1 MATNLPKKIIDAL
14 PKQFSYT
21 RQMSLGEPP
30 RPIVP
35 ENATPIRS
43 TEMGRNII
51 GYEIPLEK
59 PADYPETDALGFP
72 VPPLVAK
79 YDVNGKLLKIT
90 SQQRYF
96 ADNEYHIQ
104 PEYSATGE
112 FITDSASTNAAN
124 SGSLF
129 GDITR
134 DLGPIILAA
143 LAGNAAAGNLSG
155 LFGGGGAGAAASTA
169 GAGAAAGGA
178 GAAGGFM
185 GSALPAGAGAG
196 GFFAPGVTAGA
207 ATLGIPTMTG
217 APAGVTA
224 GIPSGAA
231 APAASAAAAPA
242 AASTIPAAASVAGT
256 AAGAGAGTGVTSS
269 VLSAISS
276 ATGIDLDTLKTF
288 APSVIQ
294 GLIGAGGS
302 YLQSEQAKEAAQTQ
316 ADAQIRAAQIAAD
329 AARFRPVG
337 VTTRFGSSNFTTDAA
352 GNVTG
357 AGYTPSA
364 EITGYQ
370 DRLRTLAGQGMT
382 DIEGARTAYQPLT
395 GAAQSLFGLGQGY
408 LAKTPEQ
415 AAQDYISKQQ
425 ALLTPSRENQLAEL
439 RNRQFQTGR
448 SGAAVSQGGNLM
460 NTNPEL
466 AAYYNSL
473 AQQDLVL
480 AANADQEARNRIT
493 YGAGLFDT
501 GANLQG
507 RFYTGQTAAYSP
519 FTTAM
524 DTSSGLDRLARE
536 PLDLSTAI
544 GSQVSTANAN
554 VGRLTGQGII
564 NAAGTMAPANA
575 YSGTGNLLAG
585 AANSPNVTRGL
596 ENIFGSTPNPP
607 AQVRNIYTG
616 ELVDAYAPYSQPRTF
631 GNMTIDPVT
640 GRYVPVR

>member
-21 RQMSLGEPP
+21 QQMGLGAPP

-79 YDVNGKLLKIT
+79 YDVNGKLLKIE

-104 PEYSATGE
+104 PQYSATGE

-129 GDITR
+129 GDIKR

-155 LFGGGGAGAAASTA
+155 LFGGGGAGAAAGGASAADIAASNALASANVAGYAGTELAAISAADVAASNALAAANTA
-169 GAGAAAGGA
+169 GYT
-178 GAAGGFM
+178 
-185 GSALPAGAGAG
+185 GSFASTPAT
-196 GFFAPGVTAGA
+196 GVTAGGGAITGGSVPTGGA
-207 ATLGIPTMTG
+207 ATTG
-217 APAGVTA
+217 MLSGEPITPSAPSA
-224 GIPSGAA
+224 PPA
-231 APAASAAAAPA
+231 APAAPVAAA
-242 AASTIPAAASVAGT
+242 T
-256 AAGAGAGTGVTSS
+256 GATDPS
-269 VLSAISS
+269 VLDYISK
-276 ATGIDLDTLKTF
+276 ATGIPLDLLKTF
-288 APSVIQ
+288 APSVIT
-294 GLIGAGGS
+294 GLLSAGGS
-302 YLQSEQAKEAAQTQ
+302 YLTSEKAIEAAKIQAEAQKEAA
-316 ADAQIRAAQIAAD
+316 RIAAD

-364 EITGYQ
+364 EILDYQ
-370 DRLRTLAGQGMT
+370 DRLKALADRGLT
-382 DIEGARTAYQPLT
+382 DAEGARAGYQPLT
-395 GAAQSLFGLGQGY
+395 GASDSLFNLGKSY
-408 LAKTPEQ
+408 LSKTPEE
-415 AAQDYISKQQ
+415 AAQEYIAKQT

-448 SGAAVSQGGNLM
+448 GGAATAQGGSLM

-480 AANADQEARNRIT
+480 AAQADEEARRRIS

-501 GANLQG
+501 GSSLRG
-507 RFYTGQTAAYSP
+507 KYYSGVTGAYAP
-519 FTTAM
+519 FTTAV
-524 DTSSGLDRLARE
+524 DTSSALDRLARE
-536 PLDLSTAI
+536 SLDLSTSI
-544 GSQVSTANAN
+544 GSRVSTANAN
-554 VGRLTGQGII
+554 AGRLTSEGII
-564 NAAGTMAPANA
+564 ASANTMAPANA
-575 YSGTGNLLAG
+575 YSGAGNLITG
-585 AANSPNVTRGL
+585 AANSPVLTNAINSAFGVQPSQTTSDAEKLRIL
-596 ENIFGSTPNPP
+596 KQIFGT
-607 AQVRNIYTG
+607 
-616 ELVDAYAPYSQPRTF
+616 
-631 GNMTIDPVT
+631 
-640 GRYVPVR
+640 